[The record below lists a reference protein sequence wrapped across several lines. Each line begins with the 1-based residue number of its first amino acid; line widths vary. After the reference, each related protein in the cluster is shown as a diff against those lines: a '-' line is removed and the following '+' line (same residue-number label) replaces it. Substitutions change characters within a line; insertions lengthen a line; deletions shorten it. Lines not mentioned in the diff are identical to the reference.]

1 MQEMSNLLAQHGL
14 LLVFANVLLTQVGIP
29 LPAVPMLIVAG
40 AFAAQGLLALPAL
53 IAVTVAASLLGDT
66 PWYFAGRRYG
76 YRILRTL
83 CRVSLEPDSCV
94 KQTENIF
101 ERWGAP
107 SLSVAK
113 FIPGFSTVAPPLAG
127 TMRLGFREF
136 ILYSAVGAL
145 LWAALPIA
153 AGMFFQTEVEW
164 VLTRLEDMG
173 TSALLLIAALIAAY
187 IGIKLVERYLLIRF
201 LRTVRIGVQELRQMM
216 AQGGVTV
223 ILDVRS
229 ASARKF
235 DPRRIPGAIA
245 VDMIAPELHLALV
258 PPDQDV
264 VVYCN

>member
-14 LLVFANVLLTQVGIP
+14 LLVFANVLLTQIGIP

-76 YRILRTL
+76 YRILKTL
-83 CRVSLEPDSCV
+83 CRVSIEPDSCV

-107 SLSVAK
+107 SLTVAK
-113 FIPGFSTVAPPLAG
+113 FIPGFATVAPPLAG
-127 TMRLGFREF
+127 TMRLGFGTF
-136 ILYSAVGAL
+136 AFYSSVGAL
-145 LWAALPIA
+145 LWAAVPIA
-153 AGMFFQTEVEW
+153 AGVFFRTEVEW
-164 VLTRLEDMG
+164 VLSRLENMG
-173 TSALLLIAALIAAY
+173 AGALLLIAAAIAVY
-187 IGIKLVERYLLIRF
+187 IGIKLVERYLLLRF
-201 LRTVRIGVQELRQMM
+201 LRTVRIGVEELRQMI
-216 AQGGVTV
+216 AQGKMPV

-229 ASARKF
+229 VSARKF

-245 VDMIAPELHLALV
+245 VDMVAPELHLALV
-258 PPDQDV
+258 PPDRDV
-264 VVYCN
+264 VVYCS